1 MFKPMKPPFSYYGG
15 KQRMASKII
24 PYIPK
29 HTVYVE
35 PFCGS
40 ATILFKKP
48 WPNVTNTHHYRE
60 YINDT
65 NKLVFTFFDVLSR
78 RGSELADRIAVYPLS
93 EDHYY
98 RSTEICKNSAGV
110 DELELAIAFFVNIRQ
125 SFSNM
130 LNAGWGRSV
139 FGVNQP
145 TTWSNAKYL
154 HGLTPNIYIIMSKE

>member
-65 NKLVFTFFDVLSR
+65 NKCLLFSMF
-78 RGSELADRIAVYPLS
+78 YPEEVAS
-93 EDHYY
+93 
-98 RSTEICKNSAGV
+98 
-110 DELELAIAFFVNIRQ
+110 
-125 SFSNM
+125 
-130 LNAGWGRSV
+130 
-139 FGVNQP
+139 
-145 TTWSNAKYL
+145 
-154 HGLTPNIYIIMSKE
+154 